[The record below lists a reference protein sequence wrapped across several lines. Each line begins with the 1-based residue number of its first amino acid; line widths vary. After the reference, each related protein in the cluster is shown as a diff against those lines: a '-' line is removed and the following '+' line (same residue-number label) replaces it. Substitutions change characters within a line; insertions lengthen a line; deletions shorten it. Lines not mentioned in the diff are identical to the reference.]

1 MWFDPREMDLQLKLN
16 QFWIGT
22 SGCQKCYLSNMII
35 LFFNELV
42 WFWSESIK
50 EKNSENVKY
59 PNSLN

>member
-22 SGCQKCYLSNMII
+22 SVCLKCYLSNMII